1 MKIDL
6 HIHTKMTKEGDGEK
20 RNVTADKFIEKTRN
34 VDIMAITNHNHF
46 DLNQY
51 NEFKAKLED
60 GKQIWPGVELDI
72 KCNDHCTHLILVV
85 SVNKSTELEELISTL
100 VDNEDSF
107 KIELDDLLNEIKLRF
122 ENNEA
127 LFFVHYLNKD
137 PKMSEETFEMIE
149 SKVMDK
155 GYIIFAEPTNY
166 VTTSIM
172 LAHDYRAINGSDVKD
187 WDSYD
192 DSKLPTLKIPVSSF
206 EKFYLLCKKD
216 KKILNTYMDSIKT
229 EDKLIK
235 ISSDKNVPI
244 TLKNEV
250 NVIFGGKGT
259 GKSEIIK
266 ELKKSFDLSESKVQS
281 YNSNDNIE
289 SFNTLKNKN
298 INDFK
303 ASIVVD
309 NCKLE
314 IDECLTYTE
323 STSKDTLYKYRKHIE
338 TCRKSNKV
346 KNHSIMKMVYT
357 SEHVIDSKLKT
368 DINNLLTSVTDLQKL
383 VKEYDL
389 IKSER
394 KQLIDIHY
402 SLMNELHVKYYDDNR
417 KNFEINSTNTH
428 VVKIKKLISN
438 KTQIFPK
445 PNNVG
450 FESFVNSR
458 LELIQKIEKIASGLA
473 IENQSKEALIG
484 EIPDKGEIVQIMCN
498 KILKSVSEKRDD
510 GYKKITDQRELLT
523 SLYKL
528 LEIDITNPSESLREA
543 KETLEDLNIELSLDS
558 LTGFSSKVI
567 RKETNMEYEPSKGET
582 AILLVNKLLD
592 DTSCDV
598 YLFDELE
605 VGFENNY
612 ITQHVIPKIEKIAK
626 YGKVIVIATHNAN
639 IATHLYPVNTIY
651 REYNDGKY
659 ETYIGNM
666 FSGELKNTVNETTKD
681 WLEKTLLVLEG
692 SEEAFDMRRNIYG
705 K

>member
-6 HIHTKMTKEGDGEK
+6 HIHTKRTKEGDGEK
-20 RNVTADKFIEKTRN
+20 RNVSADKFIEKTRN
-34 VDIMAITNHNHF
+34 VDILAITNHNHF
-46 DLNQY
+46 DLKQY
-51 NEFKAKLED
+51 NEFKAKLEV

-72 KCNDHCTHLILVV
+72 RCNNHSTHLILVA
-85 SVNKSTELEELISTL
+85 SESKSIELEELINNL
-100 VDNEDSF
+100 VDNADTF
-107 KIELDDLLNEIKLRF
+107 KIELDELLNDVELRF
-122 ENNEA
+122 KHNEI

-137 PKMSEETFEMIE
+137 PKMTEETFEMIE

-187 WDSYD
+187 WDNYD

-216 KKILNTYMDSIKT
+216 KKVLNTYMDSIKT

-235 ISSDKNVPI
+235 ISSDSNVPI
-244 TLKNEV
+244 SLKNEV
-250 NVIFGGKGT
+250 NIIFGGKGT

-266 ELKKSFDLSESKVQS
+266 ELKKSFDLSENKVQI
-281 YNSNDNIE
+281 YNSNDNVE
-289 SFNTLKNKN
+289 SFKTLKMKN
-298 INDFK
+298 TNDFK
-303 ASIVVD
+303 ASIIID

-314 IDECLTYTE
+314 IEECLEYTE
-323 STSKDTLYKYRKHIE
+323 SISKDTLYKYRKHIE

-346 KNHSIMKMVYT
+346 KNHNIMKMVYT
-357 SEHVIDSKLKT
+357 SEYVVDPKLKK
-368 DINNLLTSVTDLQKL
+368 DMDNLLTLVGDLHKL
-383 VKEYDL
+383 VNEYDL

-394 KQLIDIHY
+394 KILNDLHD
-402 SLMNELHVKYYDDNR
+402 SLMNELHSKYYSDNR
-417 KNFEINSTNTH
+417 KSFEINSTTTH
-428 VVKIKKLISN
+428 VDKVKKLISN

-458 LELIQKIEKIASGLA
+458 LELIQKIEKIALGLA
-473 IENQSKEALIG
+473 VENQSKEVLIG
-484 EIPDKGEIVQIMCN
+484 EIPDKGEIVQVMCN
-498 KILKSVSEKRDD
+498 KILKSVNEKRDD
-510 GYKKITDQRELLT
+510 GYKKITEQRELLT

-528 LEIDITNPSESLREA
+528 LEIDITKPVDSLKEA
-543 KETLEDLNIELSLDS
+543 KETLEELNIELSLDS
-558 LTGFSSKVI
+558 LTGFLSKVI
-567 RKETNMEYEPSKGET
+567 RKETGTEYEPSKGET

-651 REYNDGKY
+651 REYNNGQYD
-659 ETYIGNM
+659 TYIGNM
-666 FSGELKNTVNETTKD
+666 FSGELKNTINDTTKD

-692 SEEAFDMRRNIYG
+692 SEEAFEMRRNIYG